1 MSANSSDH
9 FTTKKSS
16 MVFLILAAVIVVIV
30 IVICIIH
37 AKNNNSEN
45 FTEDYDKVY
54 ALGSYSMKI
63 NTMNYLTDTKQLNFI
78 YYCKQTG
85 YGEAKTSKP
94 IVSEVR
100 FQYDEKGEKAQQ
112 FPFES
117 ETLNDIQS
125 LYIVKDVEM
134 TNVRV
139 IYVVLEYKD
148 NDYYDADKVDEFG
161 DVIKGE
167 FHEGETHYFYIALDI
182 SDLVQIKSS
191 EYAIPVLN
199 SDELDNAE
207 TIATDKN
214 TEIENN
220 ENNDSA
226 IQTTVSRTST
236 TKKTV
241 NPNTDT
247 ITDRKTENP
256 VSTARNNASTNAG
269 EAQAPVTT
277 RYQGPTNTGE
287 AQAPSTTRYQGPT
300 NTGEAQA
307 PETTRYQGPKNTGEA
322 QAPETTRYQGPKNT
336 GEAQAPSTTRY
347 QGPTNTG
354 EAQAPLVTTKSIT
367 QTTTKQTTQ
376 QTKATTKE
384 TKAGEKG
391 INAVKL
397 ALDQYN
403 IVLSIG
409 DNAILKPVYEPVNST
424 DTFSWK
430 SNREDRVT
438 VDKTGKVTAV
448 GTGSA
453 IITCTDNETGLTAS
467 CMVTVK

>member
-1 MSANSSDH
+1 
-9 FTTKKSS
+9 

-30 IVICIIH
+30 IIICVIH
-37 AKNNNSEN
+37 AKKNNSEN

-63 NTMNYLTDTKQLNFI
+63 NSMSYLTDTKQLNFI
-78 YYCKQTG
+78 YYCKKSG
-85 YGEAKTSKP
+85 YGEAKSSKP

-100 FQYDEKGEKAQQ
+100 FQYDEKGEKAEQ

-125 LYIVKDVEM
+125 LYMVKDVEI

-139 IYVVLEYKD
+139 IFVVLEYKD

-182 SDLVQIKSS
+182 SDLKQIKSS
-191 EYAIPVLN
+191 EYAVPVLN

-207 TIATDKN
+207 TVTTAKD
-214 TEIENN
+214 TEVISNN
-220 ENNDSA
+220 SNVQTSA
-226 IQTTVSRTST
+226 NRST
-236 TKKTV
+236 TKKAV
-241 NPNTDT
+241 GSSTDPSSE
-247 ITDRKTENP
+247 RETEIP
-256 VSTARNNASTNAG
+256 AGTTRHNASTRAG
-269 EAQAPVTT
+269 EAQAPADNTRYQGPTNTGEAQAPADTT

-287 AQAPSTTRYQGPT
+287 AQAPADTTRYQGPT

-307 PETTRYQGPKNTGEA
+307 PADTTRYH
-322 QAPETTRYQGPKNT
+322 
-336 GEAQAPSTTRY
+336 
-347 QGPTNTG
+347 GPTNTG
-354 EAQAPLVTTKSIT
+354 EAQAPSNTTRYHGPTNTGEAQAPAATYKSTTKSAT
-367 QTTTKQTTQ
+367 STTTQ
-376 QTKATTKE
+376 QTTASTKDTTKSSAKE
-384 TKAGEKG
+384 
-391 INAVKL
+391 INAIKL
-397 ALDQYN
+397 ALDQHN

-409 DNAILKPVYEPVNST
+409 DTASIKPVFEPTNST

-430 SNREDRVT
+430 SNREDRVI
-438 VDKTGKVTAV
+438 VDKSGKVTAV

-467 CMVTVK
+467 CMVTAN